1 MATCFAE
8 RITTFIDAG
17 DECLTLILV
26 HLLTRGCTVRNFG
39 GDSQIF
45 TVRIWRLIGVFCVH
59 CGATL
64 KALLAVMGIELKW
77 VDLDE
82 LELFYPCLC
91 RQ

>member
-1 MATCFAE
+1 MAARFAE
-8 RITTFIDAG
+8 RIATFIDTG

-26 HLLTRGCTVRNFG
+26 HLLTSRCTARNFG

-45 TVRIWRLIGVFCVH
+45 TVRIWRLIGVFWVH

-64 KALLAVMGIELKW
+64 KAILAIMGIELKW

-82 LELFYPCLC
+82 LELFYPRLC